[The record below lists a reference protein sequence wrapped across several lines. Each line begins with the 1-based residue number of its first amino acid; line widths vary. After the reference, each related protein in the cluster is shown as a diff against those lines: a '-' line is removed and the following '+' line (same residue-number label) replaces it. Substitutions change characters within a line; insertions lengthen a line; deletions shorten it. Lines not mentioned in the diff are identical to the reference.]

1 LKQATRWT
9 VAIKTGKDVVT
20 LTRADNGAVGA
31 RSCVT
36 WGPLIGVLYRGQN
49 RVSGGGPC
57 MGVYRAPQ
65 WAPLACERCGQGKRR
80 LGERSGSLIRNVGR
94 AQKLVL
100 MRLSK

>member
-1 LKQATRWT
+1 
-9 VAIKTGKDVVT
+9 VAIKTGEDVVM
-20 LTRADNGAVGA
+20 LTRADNGVVGA

-36 WGPLIGVLYRGQN
+36 WGPLIGALYKGQN
-49 RVSGGGPC
+49 RVSGGGPR

-65 WAPLACERCGQGKRR
+65 QAPLACARCGRGKRR

-94 AQKLVL
+94 EQKLVL